1 MSTTSKN
8 RNLLV
13 IIAVLLLTNVGVLAY
28 FLWYKKP
35 AEISAHG
42 SGQQRDRNGM
52 ADVLQKEVGFDEGQL
67 TKYKELRDRQR
78 DIIRPMFDSM
88 RVAKDGL
95 FKLIST
101 PAVGDSTI
109 EAAADV
115 IAQRQRE
122 LDIKTFQHFKRVRN
136 LCRPDQEA
144 KYDSLLLRMFRRMG
158 NKPKSEGDKTNK

>member
-1 MSTTSKN
+1 MSTTSRNK
-8 RNLLV
+8 NLLV

-35 AEISAHG
+35 AETAAHG
-42 SGQQRDRNGM
+42 GQQRDRNGM

-67 TKYKELRDRQR
+67 SKYKELRDRQR

-95 FKLIST
+95 FSLIST
-101 PAVGDSTI
+101 PAASDSTV
-109 EAAADV
+109 EAAANV
-115 IAQRQRE
+115 IALRQRE
-122 LDIKTFQHFKRVRN
+122 LDIKTFQHFKRVRS

-158 NKPKSEGDKTNK
+158 KPKSEGDKTNK

>member
-1 MSTTSKN
+1 MSTTSRNK
-8 RNLLV
+8 NLLV
-13 IIAVLLLTNVGVLAY
+13 IIAVLLLTNIGVLAY

-35 AEISAHG
+35 AETNVHG

-52 ADVLQKEVGFDEGQL
+52 ADVLQKEIGFDEGQL

-88 RVAKDGL
+88 RVAKEGL

-101 PAVGDSTI
+101 PAVGDSTV
-109 EAAADV
+109 EAAANV

-122 LDIKTFQHFKRVRN
+122 LDIKTFQHFKRVRS

-158 NKPKSEGDKTNK
+158 NRPKSEGDKTNK

>member
-1 MSTTSKN
+1 MSTTSRN

-35 AEISAHG
+35 AETTAHG

-78 DIIRPMFDSM
+78 DIIRPLFDSM

-101 PAVGDSTI
+101 PAVSDSTV
-109 EAAADV
+109 EAAANV

-122 LDIKTFQHFKRVRN
+122 LDIKTFQHFKRVRG
-136 LCRPDQEA
+136 LCRADQEA

-158 NKPKSEGDKTNK
+158 NKPKSDGDKTNK